1 MSNRSSMTFAE
12 DMLSRSAFL
21 RDHCHD
27 LEEFMDSE
35 NPLPISL
42 LGQFG
47 GVIANNF
54 EALAPNEW
62 AALAAMI
69 EQGLTSDDDDVST
82 AVATGLI
89 EGMIHRA
96 EAIDNLW
103 PRIEA
108 GLGSKARSYADAY
121 RSAE

>member
-1 MSNRSSMTFAE
+1 MSNRPSMTFAK
-12 DMLSRSAFL
+12 DMLSRSTFL

-35 NPLPISL
+35 NPLPILL

-54 EALAPNEW
+54 EVLAPGEW

-69 EQGLTSDDDDVST
+69 EQGLTSNDADIST

-89 EGMIHRA
+89 EGMVHRA

-108 GLGSKARSYADAY
+108 GLGSKARGYADAY